1 MTTLEQRATLAQDD
15 AFRRKVQAGVIKS
28 ATYILADPARE
39 FVSHRYAKHVS
50 NNIGGGWL
58 NSYVNA
64 ILIDGTIDDTTTD
77 ENLQYAIDANFDK
90 MAKLHY
96 ANI

>member
-28 ATYILADPARE
+28 ASYILADPTRE
-39 FVSHRYAKHVS
+39 FISHKYAKHVS
-50 NNIGGGWL
+50 NNIGGTWI
-58 NSYVNA
+58 NNFVHA
-64 ILIDGTIDDTTTD
+64 ILVDGTIDGTTED
-77 ENLQYAIDANFDK
+77 IDFQYAIDANFDK